1 MTEIILLQ
9 LVLIAVVILAIYKTG
24 YFKGAEDERSKD
36 IRTGQE
42 TFDAGSEC
50 EQGLRS
56 CREASVLHR
65 QVERV
70 RSSDDSEI

>member
-1 MTEIILLQ
+1 MTQIVLLQ
-9 LVLIAVVILAIYKTG
+9 LAVLAVVVLAIYKTG

-36 IRTGQE
+36 FRAGQT

-65 QVERV
+65 QAKRF
-70 RSSDDSEI
+70 RSSDDSKV